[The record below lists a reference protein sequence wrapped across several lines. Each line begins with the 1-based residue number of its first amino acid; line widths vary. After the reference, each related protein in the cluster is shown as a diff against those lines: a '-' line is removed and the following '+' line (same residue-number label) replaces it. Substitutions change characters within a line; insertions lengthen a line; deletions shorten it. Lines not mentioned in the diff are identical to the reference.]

1 MRAARPSRLPLPHFS
16 RFVATGFS
24 LVLSACAVGPDFRTP
39 DAPVV
44 DRYTTGVQPTVSA
57 GASTGQALQ
66 GATQTFATD
75 ADVPAAWWTRFGSD
89 ALNRLVDQALADS
102 PTLRQAEAKL
112 RQAQEDYRAQAGARL
127 LPSADLKLSATR
139 EQVDLTSFG
148 ITSVPNPGPFTL
160 YNASVDI
167 SYTLDVF
174 GGNRRALEGLAAQI
188 DYQRF
193 ELEAARL
200 SLAGNVVTAA
210 VRQASARAQLSA
222 LEGMLSAQRVQL
234 DITQSRERAGG
245 VATLDVENQA
255 ALVAQTEAQ
264 LPALRAQI
272 AQYDHQLARWVGQPP
287 GAFTSPVIDLATLQL
302 PQTVPV
308 SMPSTLAKRRPDIR
322 ASEAMLHKASADVGV
337 ATANLYPQFT
347 LSGSFGTQ
355 RMRTADLGD
364 GINIWNIGM
373 NLLQPLFRGGELRAQ
388 RRSAVAAYDAALA
401 SYRDTVL
408 LGLAQVADAMRALDA
423 DASTLVARADAA
435 QRAEN
440 AYRIASARYRA
451 GGISHL
457 ALLDAQRQA
466 LDATRSRLDAQGA
479 RLVDTAALWQALG
492 GAVTGTAGTA
502 DKTDTTD
509 TTDAAKAADAT
520 PATDKNTPTRAIAPP
535 R

>member
-1 MRAARPSRLPLPHFS
+1 MRAARHVLSRLSSCPSALAMMGGLI
-16 RFVATGFS
+16 VACALAG
-24 LVLSACAVGPDFRTP
+24 VLSGCAVGPDFRTP
-39 DAPVV
+39 DTPAVA
-44 DRYTTGVQPTVSA
+44 RYTTGAQPETTSGTPDLMA
-57 GASTGQALQ
+57 PQGQR
-66 GATQTFATD
+66 QTLTTN
-75 ADVPAAWWTRFGSD
+75 ADVPSAWWTRFGSTELN
-89 ALNRLVDQALADS
+89 ALVAQALSDS

-127 LPSADLKLSATR
+127 LPSADLKFSGTR
-139 EQVDLTSFG
+139 EQVDLASFG
-148 ITSVPNPGPFTL
+148 ITSVPSPGPFTL
-160 YNASVDI
+160 YNASVDV

-193 ELEAARL
+193 ELDAARL

-210 VRQASARAQLSA
+210 LRQASARAQLAA
-222 LEGMLSAQRVQL
+222 LEGMLVAQRQQL
-234 DITQSRERAGG
+234 DITRSRERVGG
-245 VATLDVENQA
+245 VATLDVQNQA

-264 LPALRAQI
+264 LPGLRLQI
-272 AQYDHQLARWVGQPP
+272 SQYDHQLARWVGQAP
-287 GAFTSPVIDLATLQL
+287 GAFTSPAIDITSLQL

-308 SMPSTLAKRRPDIR
+308 SLPSTLAQRRPDIR
-322 ASEAMLHKASADVGV
+322 AAQALLHKASADVGV

-347 LSGSFGTQ
+347 LTGSFGTQ

-364 GINIWNIGM
+364 GINIWNLGM

-388 RRSAVAAYDAALA
+388 RRSAIAAYDAALA

-408 LGLAQVADAMRALDA
+408 LGLAQVADAMRALEADA
-423 DASTLVARADAA
+423 DKLTAQADAA

-440 AYRIASARYRA
+440 AYRISSERYRV

-466 LDATRSRLDAQGA
+466 LDALRARLDTQGA

-492 GAVTGTAGTA
+492 GATMASSPGNGDVTPG
-502 DKTDTTD
+502 
-509 TTDAAKAADAT
+509 AADDVS
-520 PATDKNTPTRAIAPP
+520 PANPP
-535 R
+535 RR

>member
-1 MRAARPSRLPLPHFS
+1 MALS
-16 RFVATGFS
+16 AT
-24 LVLSACAVGPDFRTP
+24 LAACAVGPDFQTP
-39 DAPVV
+39 TA
-44 DRYTTGVQPTVSA
+44 PTVGQYTSGGQPSDTVAA
-57 GASTGQALQ
+57 GDVGTPQ
-66 GATQTFATD
+66 GAAQTFVPD
-75 ADVPAAWWTRFGSD
+75 VDVPAQWWTRFGSPALD
-89 ALNRLVDQALADS
+89 ALVAQALADS

-127 LPSADLKLSATR
+127 LPSADLKLSGTR
-139 EQVDLTSFG
+139 EQVDLASFG
-148 ITSVPNPGPFTL
+148 ITSVPSPGPFTL

-174 GGNRRALEGLAAQI
+174 GGNRRALEGLAAQV

-210 VRQASARAQLSA
+210 LRQASARAQRAA
-222 LEGMLSAQRVQL
+222 LEGMLAAQRAQL
-234 DITQSRERAGG
+234 DITQARERAGG
-245 VATLDVENQA
+245 VAVLDVQNQA

-264 LPALRAQI
+264 LPALRLQI
-272 AQYDHQLARWVGQPP
+272 AQYDHQLARWIGQPP
-287 GAFTSPVIDLATLQL
+287 GAFTSPVIDLSTLQL
-302 PQTVPV
+302 PQSVPV
-308 SMPSTLAKRRPDIR
+308 SLPSTLAQRRPDIR
-322 ASEAMLHKASADVGV
+322 ASEALLHKASADVGV

-355 RMRTADLGD
+355 RMRTADLGN

-401 SYRDTVL
+401 SYQDTVL

-423 DASTLVARADAA
+423 DAGTLAARADAA
-435 QRAEN
+435 QRAEA
-440 AYRIASARYRA
+440 AYRIASDRYRA

-466 LDATRSRLDAQGA
+466 LDATRARLDAQGA
-479 RLVDTAALWQALG
+479 RLADTAALWQALG
-492 GAVTGTAGTA
+492 GAAIPATETLPGDGDSAPATSATPRPIP
-502 DKTDTTD
+502 
-509 TTDAAKAADAT
+509 AT
-520 PATDKNTPTRAIAPP
+520 PASVQRPPP

>member
-1 MRAARPSRLPLPHFS
+1 MLAMRPPPSRFAPLKLGLLIGL
-16 RFVATGFS
+16 TGA
-24 LVLSACAVGPDFRTP
+24 LSACAVGPDFHTP
-39 DAPVV
+39 DS
-44 DRYTTGVQPTVSA
+44 PTVAQYTSGTQPVTTA
-57 GASTGQALQ
+57 GTSGDVAHQSGPQTLITG
-66 GATQTFATD
+66 D
-75 ADVPAAWWTRFGSD
+75 EVPAEWWTRFGSP
-89 ALNRLVDQALADS
+89 ALNALVAQALADS

-127 LPSADLKLSATR
+127 LPSADLKLSGTR
-139 EQVDLTSFG
+139 EQVDLASFG
-148 ITSVPNPGPFTL
+148 ITSVPSPGPFTL
-160 YNASVDI
+160 YNASVDV

-193 ELEAARL
+193 ERDAARL

-210 VRQASARAQLSA
+210 LRQASARAQLAA
-222 LEGMLSAQRVQL
+222 LDGMLSAQRQQL
-234 DITQSRERAGG
+234 DITRARERAGG
-245 VATLDVENQA
+245 VATLDVQNQA
-255 ALVAQTEAQ
+255 ALVAQTSAQ
-264 LPALRAQI
+264 LPPLRQQI

-287 GAFTSPVIDLATLQL
+287 GAFTSPTIDLTTLQL

-308 SMPSTLAKRRPDIR
+308 SLPSTLASRRPDIR
-322 ASEAMLHKASADVGV
+322 AAQALLHKASADVGV

-355 RMRTADLGD
+355 RMRTADLGN

-373 NLLQPLFRGGELRAQ
+373 NLLQPLLRGGELRAQ

-401 SYRDTVL
+401 SYQDTVL

-423 DASTLVARADAA
+423 DADKLVAQADAA
-435 QRAEN
+435 QRTEH
-440 AYRIASARYRA
+440 AYRIAEARYRA

-466 LDATRSRLDAQGA
+466 LDATRARLETQGA
-479 RLVDTAALWQALG
+479 RLADTAALWQALG
-492 GAVTGTAGTA
+492 GAATVPSANGDGDGDAGA
-502 DKTDTTD
+502 GDTPHGPV
-509 TTDAAKAADAT
+509 T
-520 PATDKNTPTRAIAPP
+520 PATPPP

>member
-1 MRAARPSRLPLPHFS
+1 MRAARPSRRLPPLS
-16 RFVATGFS
+16 LILTTG
-24 LVLSACAVGPDFRTP
+24 LAGALSACAVGPDFRTP
-39 DAPVV
+39 DVLAV
-44 DRYTTGVQPTVSA
+44 DRYTSAPQPSMTAGTLATG
-57 GASTGQALQ
+57 TGTQTPQ
-66 GATQTFATD
+66 GAPQAFVTD
-75 ADVPAAWWTRFGSD
+75 ADVPAAWWTRFGSV
-89 ALNRLVDQALADS
+89 ALNKLVDQALADS

-127 LPSADLKLSATR
+127 LPSADLKLSGTR
-139 EQVDLTSFG
+139 EQVDLASFG

-174 GGNRRALEGLAAQI
+174 GGSRRALEGLAAQI

-200 SLAGNVVTAA
+200 SLAGNVVTTA
-210 VRQASARAQLSA
+210 VRQASARAQLAA
-222 LEGMLSAQRVQL
+222 LEGMLTTQRVQL
-234 DITQSRERAGG
+234 DITRSRERAGG

-272 AQYDHQLARWVGQPP
+272 AQYDHQLARWVGQAP
-287 GAFTSPVIDLATLQL
+287 GAFTPPAIDLATLQL

-308 SMPSTLAKRRPDIR
+308 SLPSTLAKRRPDIR
-322 ASEAMLHKASADVGV
+322 ASEAMLHKASADIGV

-355 RMRTADLGD
+355 RMRTADLGE
-364 GINIWNIGM
+364 GVNIWNIGM

-388 RRSAVAAYDAALA
+388 RRSAIAAYDAALA
-401 SYRDTVL
+401 SYQDTVL

-423 DASTLVARADAA
+423 DATTLVARTNAA
-435 QRAEN
+435 QRAES
-440 AYRIASARYRA
+440 AYRIANARYRA

-466 LDATRSRLDAQGA
+466 LDATRAQLDAQGT
-479 RLVDTAALWQALG
+479 RLADTAALWQALG
-492 GAVTGTAGTA
+492 GATVTTSADGASTAPASGPA
-502 DKTDTTD
+502 PSP
-509 TTDAAKAADAT
+509 APS
-520 PATDKNTPTRAIAPP
+520 PATAPLP
-535 R
+535 